1 MHADTK
7 ALTTTTTTYYHHH
20 PSTSSTT
27 SSPAATTTTTSPLKE
42 SETDTLHLRL
52 DLLLN
57 PDDEAAKILMDY
69 TAANPHLTRWTAAE
83 EDALV
88 RQIDWRIMPVL
99 CVTYALQWYDK
110 AMLSQAALF
119 GLIEDLGLGDGG
131 RYSLSAAIFYLGFM
145 AGEFFFFLFFLLFLG
160 FPEGREGGE
169 GRGGDGLVGGWV
181 SEWGREDWI

>member
-88 RQIDWRIMPVL
+88 RQIDWKIMPVL

-145 AGEFFFFLFFLLFLG
+145 AGEFFLFLFWF
-160 FPEGREGGE
+160 FPEGRGVWE
-169 GRGGDGLVGGWV
+169 GRGGENGWVLVG
-181 SEWGREDWI
+181 EWGREDWI

>member
-88 RQIDWRIMPVL
+88 RQIDWKIMPVL

-145 AGEFFFFLFFLLFLG
+145 AGEFFFLSFSSLFGRRGGGLL
-160 FPEGREGGE
+160 
-169 GRGGDGLVGGWV
+169 GRGRVGRMVGWV
-181 SEWGREDWI
+181 DGGGRTGFDDDD

>member
-88 RQIDWRIMPVL
+88 RQIDWKIMPVL

-145 AGEFFFFLFFLLFLG
+145 AGEFFFLFFFSSLF
-160 FPEGREGGE
+160 
-169 GRGGDGLVGGWV
+169 GRGGGGIFGKGKGWENGWVGGC
-181 SEWGREDWI
+181 GREDWI